1 MGDYYFLYDILAYV
15 NSFFLIIYSI
25 ISIVVFKKSKKKIF
39 KIIALYLMFSFLF
52 DFLINILFFT
62 PKIEII
68 SDTLFLDILYRLG
81 ELLIVGY
88 LINNYWLKSKMFW
101 LLICVAGLFLIY
113 DLFTYRE
120 RGLLNYVAYAQITAN
135 LLLIVLIVTNLLK
148 QLKDTKPF
156 SVTNQMVCM
165 VFLAYF
171 SIHLVYTVV
180 QNFIINQSFT
190 NKSFVV
196 FYSSYAILHILYY
209 FSLAFIVFKNSKNLF
224 KFYKV

>member
-1 MGDYYFLYDILAYV
+1 MEDYYFLYNILAYV
-15 NSFFLIIYSI
+15 NSFFLVIYSI
-25 ISIVVFKKSKKKIF
+25 ISIIVFKKSKKKIF
-39 KIIALYLMFSFLF
+39 KIIALYLMFSCFF
-52 DFLINILFFT
+52 DFLVRILFFVI
-62 PKIEII
+62 KIEVIN
-68 SDTLFLDILYRLG
+68 DTLYIDILYRLG

-88 LINNYWLKSKMFW
+88 LINNYWLKSQIFW
-101 LLICVAGLFLIY
+101 LFIGLAGLFLLY

-120 RGLLNYVAYAQITAN
+120 KGLLNYVAYAQITAN
-135 LLLIVLIVTNLLK
+135 LLLIILIVTNLLK

-190 NKSFVV
+190 NKSFVL

-209 FSLAFIVFKNSKNLF
+209 FSLAFIVFKNSKKLF
-224 KFYKV
+224 KFL

>member
-1 MGDYYFLYDILAYV
+1 MNDYYFLYNILAYI

-25 ISIVVFKKSKKKIF
+25 VGLIVFKKSKKKIF
-39 KIIALYLMFSFLF
+39 KIIALYLIFSCFF
-52 DFLINILFFT
+52 DLLVYILFFVL
-62 PKIEII
+62 KVEII

-81 ELLIVGY
+81 ELVIVGY
-88 LINNYWLKSKMFW
+88 LINNYWLKSQMFW
-101 LLICVAGLFLIY
+101 LLIGVVSLFLIY
-113 DLFTYRE
+113 DLLTYRE

-135 LLLIVLIVTNLLK
+135 LLLILLIVTNLLK

-209 FSLAFIVFKNSKNLF
+209 FSLAFIVFKNTKNSF

>member
-1 MGDYYFLYDILAYV
+1 MEDYYFLYDILAYI

-39 KIIALYLMFSFLF
+39 KIIALYLMFSFFF

-62 PKIEII
+62 LKVEII
-68 SDTLFLDILYRLG
+68 RDTLFLDILYRLG

-88 LINNYWLKSKMFW
+88 LINNYWLKSKIVW
-101 LLICVAGLFLIY
+101 FLIVLSSLYLLY
-113 DLFTYRE
+113 DLLTYRE
-120 RGLLNYVAYAQITAN
+120 KGLLNYVAYAQITAN

-148 QLKDTKPF
+148 QLKDSKSF

-190 NKSFVV
+190 NKSFVI

-209 FSLAFIVFKNSKNLF
+209 FSLSFILF
-224 KFYKV
+224 KHLKKHN

>member
-1 MGDYYFLYDILAYV
+1 MEDYYFLYNILAYI

-25 ISIVVFKKSKKKIF
+25 ISLIVFKKSKKKIF
-39 KIIALYLMFSFLF
+39 KIIGFYLIFSCLF
-52 DFLINILFFT
+52 DFLVYILLFAL
-62 PKIEII
+62 KVEII
-68 SDTLFLDILYRLG
+68 NDTLFLDIIYRLG

-88 LINNYWLKSKMFW
+88 LINNYWLKSQMFW
-101 LLICVAGLFLIY
+101 LLIGLAGLFLIY

-120 RGLLNYVAYAQITAN
+120 KGLLNYVAYAQITAN

-209 FSLAFIVFKNSKNLF
+209 FSLTFIVFKNSKNLF
-224 KFYKV
+224 NFYKV

>member
-1 MGDYYFLYDILAYV
+1 YDILAYI
-15 NSFFLIIYSI
+15 NSFFRIIYSI

-39 KIIALYLMFSFLF
+39 KIIALYLMFSFFF

-62 PKIEII
+62 LKVEII
-68 SDTLFLDILYRLG
+68 RDTLFLDILYRLG

-88 LINNYWLKSKMFW
+88 LINNYWLKSKIVW
-101 LLICVAGLFLIY
+101 FLIVLSSLYLLY
-113 DLFTYRE
+113 DLLTYRE
-120 RGLLNYVAYAQITAN
+120 KGLLNYVAYAQITAN

-148 QLKDTKPF
+148 QLKDSKSF

-190 NKSFVV
+190 NKSFVI

-209 FSLAFIVFKNSKNLF
+209 FSLSFIL
-224 KFYKV
+224 